1 MPNTILKYKAHSI
14 KEYVESEN
22 KSKTPIFDSQDGI
35 FDGEA
40 LKTTL
45 RKFMDI
51 DTPIYEDLKNAGR
64 IQ

>member
-1 MPNTILKYKAHSI
+1 MSNTLLKYKNHAL
-14 KEYVESEN
+14 KEYVES

-40 LKTTL
+40 LKSAL

-51 DTPIYEDLKNAGR
+51 DTPIYDELKKVGR
-64 IQ
+64 L